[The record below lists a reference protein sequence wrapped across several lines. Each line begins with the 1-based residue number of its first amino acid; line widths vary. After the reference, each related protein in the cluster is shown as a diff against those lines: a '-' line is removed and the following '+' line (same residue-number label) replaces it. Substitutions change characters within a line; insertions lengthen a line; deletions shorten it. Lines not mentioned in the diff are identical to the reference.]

1 MPGQAMTPK
10 LKVTASLRGGVES
23 NWKRTGSPQDDELD
37 SAGYDDE
44 PAHSWRSPEIAQH
57 AGNGGESDAGAHFVV
72 GGGMLGSLCEISGE
86 TCCRGDGSRSQNL
99 RCTARLWSGPRPN
112 GWGNWRHAW
121 RASLVPKPCEA
132 TGKARLAK
140 PCRGKEGRKVDARN
154 LEEARGNEV
163 TTVLETAKQVTAI
176 DGWGS
181 QTWIDRGIWTDRM
194 LAALGNGVKGNKW
207 FSLIDKVYRPQTL
220 AAAWEQ
226 VRANKGAAGI
236 DGQSCERFA
245 ADAERYL
252 RELAE
257 ELREGR
263 YRPEPV
269 RRVEID
275 KSDGKKRPLGIPT
288 VKDRIAQAAVK
299 RVIEPIFEREFLP
312 TSHGFRPGRGCKDA
326 LRAVDEL
333 LKKGYSHVVD
343 ADLKGYFDSIPHARL
358 QARIEERIS
367 DGRLLELLAGWLQQD
382 IIKGCRAA

>member
-1 MPGQAMTPK
+1 MPVSTALSIRTNPLPARHSGDFMTKITHTLPRRPKKGSTSFRRMPEPCAREGAQTAWWKSVPGQAMTPK
-10 LKVTASLRGGVES
+10 LKVTASSRGGVGS
-23 NWKRTGSPQDDELD
+23 NRKRTGSPQDDELD

-72 GGGMLGSLCEISGE
+72 GGGMLGSLCDISGE

-181 QTWIDRGIWTDRM
+181 QTWIDRGIWTD
-194 LAALGNGVKGNKW
+194 
-207 FSLIDKVYRPQTL
+207 
-220 AAAWEQ
+220 
-226 VRANKGAAGI
+226 
-236 DGQSCERFA
+236 
-245 ADAERYL
+245 
-252 RELAE
+252 
-257 ELREGR
+257 
-263 YRPEPV
+263 
-269 RRVEID
+269 
-275 KSDGKKRPLGIPT
+275 
-288 VKDRIAQAAVK
+288 
-299 RVIEPIFEREFLP
+299 
-312 TSHGFRPGRGCKDA
+312 
-326 LRAVDEL
+326 
-333 LKKGYSHVVD
+333 
-343 ADLKGYFDSIPHARL
+343 
-358 QARIEERIS
+358 
-367 DGRLLELLAGWLQQD
+367 
-382 IIKGCRAA
+382 